1 MSAATVVRAELFHR
15 ISESDSAAARRR
27 AGELGLLDEV
37 ELRNVEFESHR
48 IALAARGG
56 GATPALWDGA
66 RLHVG
71 RDAVLSALEVLA
83 RDLP

>member
-1 MSAATVVRAELFHR
+1 MAVERADLFHR

-27 AGELGLLDEV
+27 ASELGLFARL
-37 ELRNVEFESHR
+37 ELRNVESESDR
-48 IALAARGG
+48 AALAARGG

-71 RDAVLSALEVLA
+71 RDAVLAALEALA
-83 RDLP
+83 RGAM

>member
-1 MSAATVVRAELFHR
+1 MAATRAELFHR

-27 AGELGLLDEV
+27 AGELGLLDRL
-37 ELRNVEFESHR
+37 ELRNVDFESHR
-48 IALAARGG
+48 ASFAARGG

-71 RDAVLSALEVLA
+71 RDAVLAALEALTA
-83 RDLP
+83 LRSRPE